1 MESEK
6 YKELKRR
13 KRNISRIRTQTRS
26 SKRTK
31 LVSLSPY
38 LFLSPFYSSPH
49 TIRGLIERSDP
60 HTRLEGVELILVGG
74 RVKKELSRE
83 LTQAT

>member
-49 TIRGLIERSDP
+49 T
-60 HTRLEGVELILVGG
+60 RLEGVELILVGG